1 MKIKYLKS
9 PYRELAIK
17 RTKEYLPSFYFTHFN
32 VTPEDRTIYAGFI
45 LDKTPEGKEFWK
57 DVYNGLEPDIPQSS
71 ETPEQD
77 NTLTNVLS
85 EIKNLIDKNLDIT
98 KNYEQ
103 YNIEGKEELLTAIGE
118 LLKKHM

>member
-77 NTLTNVLS
+77 NTLTDVLN
-85 EIKNLIDKNLDIT
+85 EIKILMDKKLWIESI
-98 KNYEQ
+98 NYPS
-103 YNIEGKEELLTAIGE
+103 IEGKEELLTTIGE
-118 LLKKHM
+118 LLKKHI

>member
-57 DVYNGLEPDIPQSS
+57 DVYNGMEPEIPQSLEL
-71 ETPEQD
+71 ETPHQQNN
-77 NTLTNVLS
+77 NTLTEVLK
-85 EIKNLIDKNLDIT
+85 E
-98 KNYEQ
+98 
-103 YNIEGKEELLTAIGE
+103 IEGLMNDYLYYNKSKTGCKDQLLIAIEELLNE
-118 LLKKHM
+118 YR